1 MKNIN
6 LPMLLL
12 AFLVVL
18 MFILVGLSIAFR
30 NIWFILLFILLGF
43 GIFGIVLS
51 RKKGKK

>member
-30 NIWFILLFILLGF
+30 NIWFILLFILIGF
-43 GIFGIVLS
+43 GIFGIVMA
-51 RKKGKK
+51 RKKGKQ